1 MFLGTRKIIKISVIL
16 NQCDPKRGLRKKI
29 TSIYCRDV
37 YNHAVRLMEVFEMQ
51 IELAVS
57 IREIHPS
64 SLSKLNETM
73 KILTVIVIIFIPLIS
88 MAEIYEI
95 NFKYMLHWNDYLVVL
110 TARTIIALIMSS
122 LF

>member
-1 MFLGTRKIIKISVIL
+1 MI
-16 NQCDPKRGLRKKI
+16 PKGLRKKI
-29 TSIYCRDV
+29 TSIYYRDV
-37 YNHAVRLMEVFEMQ
+37 YNHAVRLMGVFEMQ

-57 IREIHPS
+57 IREIYPS

-88 MAEIYEI
+88 MAEIYEM
-95 NFKYMLHWNDYLVVL
+95 NFRYMLHWNDYLVVL
-110 TARTIIALIMSS
+110 TARTIIVLIMPS